1 MGCVNST
8 YTPPRNRTRNRN
20 RSRHVDRLKDQ
31 YANSDSAI
39 KTIIT
44 HKKNYS
50 SKESEVESK
59 KRPLSVKTTTSGDN
73 TGGGGGGGGG
83 GDDEKIKDV
92 ARDIDDD
99 KSEGEEEENKNN
111 NIASYEVKVGDGE
124 WPKWL
129 VDNIPKNV
137 LATLIRKTADSY
149 EKLGKVGRGTYSN
162 VYKARDKDSGKI
174 VALKKVRFDTSDS
187 ESIKFMAREIMIIQT
202 LDHPNVIKLEGLATS
217 RMQYS
222 LYLVFEYMQCDLTR
236 VISRPGER
244 LSESQIKCYMQQ
256 LLLGLQHCHERGVM
270 HRDIKASNLLI
281 DKRGVLKIA
290 DFGLANSLRVKPKGP
305 LTNRVVTLW
314 YRAPEL
320 LLGSTDYDYSIDIW
334 SVGCLLGEMFVGRP
348 ILPGRTE
355 IEQIHMIYK
364 LCGSPPEDYLTKMKL
379 KTSFRPPHRYKASF
393 EENFKDFPSSALNLL
408 TTLLDFD
415 PQLRGTAA
423 SALES
428 QFFKS
433 RPLACDISELPVI
446 INKGDN
452 ERSQNKRRK
461 RRKGLKKGQL
471 SKRSASHSNLSG
483 MNQAA
488 EQFKTDSEVSKEEK
502 SIGQNMLGPET
513 GNSGSSSKSSSIF
526 TSERSMNASIS
537 PVFLSS
543 RKISPKTEGHP
554 NALKNIK
561 NYTLLQASI
570 LDMINPKEGNDF
582 GQFRR
587 SFSTLDFRL
596 DPEKLS
602 SLYGASSK
610 LDKEV

>member
-8 YTPPRNRTRNRN
+8 YTPPRNRNRT
-20 RSRHVDRLKDQ
+20 RHVDKFKDQ
-31 YANSDSAI
+31 YAF
-39 KTIIT
+39 KPII
-44 HKKNYS
+44 HNKNHP
-50 SKESEVESK
+50 SKHVQVKPK
-59 KRPLSVKTTTSGDN
+59 KRVVIVNTNTSTNSGA
-73 TGGGGGGGGG
+73 GEGERV
-83 GDDEKIKDV
+83 DDKINDV
-92 ARDIDDD
+92 ARDINDD
-99 KSEGEEEENKNN
+99 KSEEEKKKKMNA
-111 NIASYEVKVGDGE
+111 IYDVKVEEDE

-129 VDNIPKNV
+129 VDNISQNV

-162 VYKARDKDSGKI
+162 VYKARDKESGKI

-187 ESIKFMAREIMIIQT
+187 ESIKFMAREIMILQT

-236 VISRPGER
+236 VISRPTER
-244 LSESQIKCYMQQ
+244 LTESQIKCYMQQ
-256 LLLGLQHCHERGVM
+256 LLLGLQYCHERGVM

-281 DKRGVLKIA
+281 DKEGVLKIA
-290 DFGLANSLRVKPKGP
+290 DFGLANSLKIKPKGP

-334 SVGCLLGEMFVGRP
+334 SVGCLLAEMFVGRP
-348 ILPGRTE
+348 IMPGRTE
-355 IEQIHMIYK
+355 IEQLHMIYK
-364 LCGSPPEDYLTKMKL
+364 LCGSPSEDYLTKMKL
-379 KTSFRPPHRYKASF
+379 KTSFRPPQRYKASF
-393 EENFKDFPSSALNLL
+393 EENFKDFPLPALNLL
-408 TTLLDFD
+408 TTLLDLHS
-415 PQLRGTAA
+415 QHRGTAA
-423 SALES
+423 SALQTE
-428 QFFKS
+428 FFKS

-446 INKGDN
+446 INKGDD
-452 ERSQNKRRK
+452 ERSQKKRGK

-471 SKRSASHSNLSG
+471 SKRSASNLSLSG

-488 EQFKTDSEVSKEEK
+488 EQGKIDSETSKEEK
-502 SIGQNMLGPET
+502 GLGQNMLGQEPET
-513 GNSGSSSKSSSIF
+513 GNSGSSRTSSIF
-526 TSERSMNASIS
+526 TSERSLNASIS

-543 RKISPKTEGHP
+543 SKISPKTEGHP

-602 SLYGASSK
+602 SLYGSK
-610 LDKEV
+610 MDHEV

>member
-1 MGCVNST
+1 MGCVSSK
-8 YTPPRNRTRNRN
+8 YTPPRNRN
-20 RSRHVDRLKDQ
+20 RHVERFKDQ
-31 YANSDSAI
+31 YALKPIIHNRNHPSKHVQV
-39 KTIIT
+39 KT
-44 HKKNYS
+44 
-50 SKESEVESK
+50 K
-59 KRPLSVKTTTSGDN
+59 KRVVIVNTTTATEEGDRI
-73 TGGGGGGGGG
+73 
-83 GDDEKIKDV
+83 DDKVKDV

-99 KSEGEEEENKNN
+99 KSEEKKKKMNA
-111 NIASYEVKVGDGE
+111 IYDVKVEEDE

-129 VDNIPKNV
+129 VDNISQNV

-187 ESIKFMAREIMIIQT
+187 ESIKFMAREIMILQT

-236 VISRPGER
+236 IISRPTER
-244 LSESQIKCYMQQ
+244 LTEPQIKCYMQQ
-256 LLLGLQHCHERGVM
+256 LLLGLQYCHERGVM

-281 DKRGVLKIA
+281 DKKGVLKIA
-290 DFGLANSLRVKPKGP
+290 DFGLANSLKVKPKGP

-334 SVGCLLGEMFVGRP
+334 SVGCLLAEMFIGRP
-348 ILPGRTE
+348 IMPGRTE
-355 IEQIHMIYK
+355 IEQLHMIYK
-364 LCGSPPEDYLTKMKL
+364 LCGSPSEDYLIKMKL
-379 KTSFRPPHRYKASF
+379 KTSFRPPQRYKASF
-393 EENFKDFPSSALNLL
+393 EENFQDFPLSALDLL
-408 TTLLDFD
+408 TTLLDFHS
-415 PQLRGTAA
+415 QNRGTAA
-423 SALES
+423 SALQTE
-428 QFFKS
+428 FFKS
-433 RPLACDISELPVI
+433 HPLACDISELPVI
-446 INKGDN
+446 INKGDD

-471 SKRSASHSNLSG
+471 SKRSESNLSLSG
-483 MNQAA
+483 MNQTA
-488 EQFKTDSEVSKEEK
+488 EQGKTDSETSKEEK
-502 SIGQNMLGPET
+502 GLGQTMPGQET
-513 GNSGSSSKSSSIF
+513 GNSGSSRSSSIF
-526 TSERSMNASIS
+526 TSERSLNASIS

-543 RKISPKTEGHP
+543 SKISPKTEGHP

-602 SLYGASSK
+602 SLYGSK
-610 LDKEV
+610 LDHEV